1 MDDPFETRSLTPMLI
16 GKSAAPFDDDNYLY
30 ELKCDGVRCLA
41 YVDPVGGIELRNK
54 RNFDVTRKYPELSNI
69 GSQVTDR
76 CILDGEIVVI
86 RNGRTDF
93 EPMQQ
98 RALMEDALK
107 ISLAAAREPV
117 SFVAYD
123 VLWDNGKLLID
134 LPLLERRAQLRQ
146 AVRADSGRLAVS
158 RAVEGQGTAFFQ
170 LTQTR
175 RLEGVV
181 AKRKDG
187 RYRPGKTSRDWI
199 KIKNLLDDDY
209 VVCGYIPKE
218 DHLISIILGQYR
230 DGRLRYKGHVTF
242 GVRGINAQRLRAL
255 PRNPSPTLTVP
266 QSGGNEQA
274 IWLQPVAVCT
284 VQYMEKTT
292 SGALRQP
299 VFKGFR
305 DDKLP
310 EKCVD
315 NGM

>member
-16 GKSAAPFDDDNYLY
+16 GKSGAPFDDDNYLY

-41 YVDPVGGIELRNK
+41 YIDPLRASVELRNK
-54 RNFDVTRKYPELSNI
+54 RNLDVTRKYPELSI
-69 GSQVTDR
+69 ISGQVAEK
-76 CILDGEIVVI
+76 CILDGEIVVT

-98 RALMEDALK
+98 RALLEDDLK
-107 ISLAAAREPV
+107 IKLASTREPV

-123 VLWDNGKLLID
+123 VLWSNGDLLID
-134 LPLLERRAQLRQ
+134 LPLMDRKARLQQ
-146 AVRADSGRLAVS
+146 CVRVENNRLAVS
-158 RAVEGQGTAFFQ
+158 RMVEGQGTAFFQ

-175 RLEGVV
+175 RLEGIV

-230 DGRLRYKGHVTF
+230 DGRLQYKGHVTF
-242 GVRGINAQRLRAL
+242 GVRGINARRLQAL
-255 PRNPSPTLTVP
+255 PRNPSPTLTAP
-266 QSGGNEQA
+266 QGSGNERA

-284 VQYMEKTT
+284 VQFMEKTA

-305 DDKLP
+305 DDKPP

-315 NGM
+315 H